1 MIELASLKLCTACR
15 ACESICPKHSISMIP
30 DKEGFLQPVIDQNK
44 CIECGMCMRTCP
56 ALRVVPRQ
64 NGGQKAFAMIS
75 HQDRTLSSSGGAF
88 SVFSRIILNHGGIVF
103 GATLDN
109 NLQCRHIGIE
119 NVADLSRLRGAK
131 YVQSDVGSTFL
142 EVKKNLLKNRKV
154 LFSGTPCQVAGLYS
168 YLGKRYDD
176 LLVTLDLICHGV
188 PNQQTFNSYLNKL
201 ASAKHKKVTDF
212 QFRKMDSW
220 SIIPSVKYN
229 NGKWERLDLWENA
242 YMDAFFKGITFR
254 ESCFNCKYCNL
265 NRQGTFTI
273 ADFWGVGGGAQPFK
287 KNVAQGVS
295 LVIDNQGKI
304 SDYIDEI
311 SQLAYIEERPL
322 SEAVEKQHN
331 LKLPMQRCPERDFAI
346 RLMLDD
352 DVSLFE
358 FAKQCGLP
366 HKKTIKHFFV
376 RTVKNMID
384 RLGLYNLYKT
394 VSYKMGKTS

>member
-1 MIELASLKLCTACR
+1 MIELASPKSCTACQ
-15 ACESICPKHSISMIP
+15 ACVNVCPKHSISMNP
-30 DKEGFLQPVIDQNK
+30 DKEGFLQPVINREM
-44 CIECGMCMRTCP
+44 CIECGTCQRKCP
-56 ALRVVPRQ
+56 ALNDLRFTPKEQR
-64 NGGQKAFAMIS
+64 AYAMIS
-75 HQDRTLSSSGGAF
+75 NQDRTLSSSGGAF
-88 SVFSRIILNHGGIVF
+88 SVFSRMILNQGGIVF
-103 GATLDN
+103 GATLDK

-119 NVADLSRLRGAK
+119 DVSDLFRLRGAK
-131 YVQSDVGSTFL
+131 YVQSDVGVTFL
-142 EVKKNLLKNRKV
+142 EIKKNLMKNRKV

-176 LLVTLDLICHGV
+176 LLVTFDLICHGV

-201 ASAKHKKVTDF
+201 ASAKQKKVTDF

-229 NGKWERLDLWENA
+229 KGKWERLDLWENA

-273 ADFWGVGGGAQPFK
+273 ADFWGVGGGSLPFK
-287 KNVAQGVS
+287 KNIAQGVS
-295 LVIDNQGKI
+295 LVIDNQGKM
-304 SDYIDEI
+304 SGYIDEI

-331 LKLPMQRCPERDFAI
+331 LKLPMQRCPERNFAI

-352 DVSLFE
+352 NVSLFE